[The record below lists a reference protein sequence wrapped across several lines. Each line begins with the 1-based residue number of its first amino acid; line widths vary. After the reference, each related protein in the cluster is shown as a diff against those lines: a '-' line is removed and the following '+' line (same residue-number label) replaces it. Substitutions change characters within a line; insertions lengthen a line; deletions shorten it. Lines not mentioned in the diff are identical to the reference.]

1 MRFALPTTICTSSG
15 APPATCLTAHS
26 PRLRFILRS
35 PAGFLNEEALPV
47 LNPAQAYKFIDHS
60 VACSKARQLTECGHP
75 VLNVLPIY
83 C

>member
-1 MRFALPTTICTSSG
+1 MY
-15 APPATCLTAHS
+15 LTAHI

-35 PAGFLNEEALPV
+35 PEGYLNGEALPV
-47 LNPAQAYKFIDHS
+47 LNPSQAHKFIDHS

-75 VLNVLPIY
+75 ALNVLPIY